1 MNLSINYI
9 YPFKYISF
17 KPKEYN
23 QSIIT
28 SLIIDF
34 TSNKHY
40 SSKPNIDLIIRQIN
54 NLVKEDIKLIVI
66 KIHNDLNINVYGI
79 KDTMNEDIT
88 TL

>member
-1 MNLSINYI
+1 MNLSISYI
-9 YPFKYISF
+9 YPFKCISF
-17 KPKEYN
+17 EPKEYD

-40 SSKPNIDLIIRQIN
+40 SSKPDIDLIIRQIN

-66 KIHNDLNINVYGI
+66 KIHNDLNINLYGI